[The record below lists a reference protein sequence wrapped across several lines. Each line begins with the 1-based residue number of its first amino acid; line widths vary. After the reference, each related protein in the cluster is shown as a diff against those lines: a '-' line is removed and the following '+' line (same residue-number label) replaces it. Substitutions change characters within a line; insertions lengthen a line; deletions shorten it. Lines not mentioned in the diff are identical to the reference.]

1 MLAVA
6 ALMVAWTL
14 TASGAALT
22 GPLLQDSPIAPQEQL
37 SPLPT
42 AAPTVEPTQ
51 SPAQAATPTPP
62 PSALATAESP
72 LPMAVLIGVM
82 AVIGLAAVIIG
93 LQRR

>member
-22 GPLLQDSPIAPQEQL
+22 GPLLQDSPIAPPEQL

-42 AAPTVEPTQ
+42 AAPTVEPKQ
-51 SPAQAATPTPP
+51 SPAQAAMPTPP
-62 PSALATAESP
+62 PSDLATAEST